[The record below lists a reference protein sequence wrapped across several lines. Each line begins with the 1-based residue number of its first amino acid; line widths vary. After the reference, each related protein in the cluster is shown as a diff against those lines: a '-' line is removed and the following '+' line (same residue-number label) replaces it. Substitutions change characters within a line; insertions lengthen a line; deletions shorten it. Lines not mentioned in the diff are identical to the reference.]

1 MAETY
6 LQSRYSFDK
15 GRQKVWKAICEYLS
29 KYIPCDSVVLELG
42 SGYCDFINNI
52 KASKKIAVDINSDLK
67 KYCNPDIEFINSNVV
82 DINFQPDSVG
92 IVFASNLFEHLN
104 DKELDIIIEKILNCL
119 NSNGRLILMQP
130 NYKYSF
136 RDYWDD
142 YTHIKVFSHIS
153 LSDFLKSKGFKLLKV
168 EKRFLPFSFK
178 SFLPKSYFL
187 TRLYLRTKIRPFAKQ
202 MLIIAEK

>member
-6 LQSRYSFDK
+6 FQSRYSFDK
-15 GRQKVWKAICEYLS
+15 RRQKVWKAICEYLS
-29 KYIPCDSVVLELG
+29 KYIPRDSVVLELG

-82 DINFQPDSVG
+82 DINFQPGSVG

-104 DKELDIIIEKILNCL
+104 DKDLNIIIEKVLYCL
-119 NSNGRLILMQP
+119 NSSGRLILIQP
-130 NYKYSF
+130 NYKYSY

-153 LSDFLKSKGFKLLKV
+153 LSDFLKSKGF
-168 EKRFLPFSFK
+168 
-178 SFLPKSYFL
+178 
-187 TRLYLRTKIRPFAKQ
+187 
-202 MLIIAEK
+202 